1 MSKISDDS
9 GDLKDEAGDRLSRD
23 LDGLKNSFAQMRE
36 DVTKL
41 LEHALDTGKHG
52 AGVVKDR
59 ASSAVSDVKDCL
71 GEFKDRGVDSIEQI
85 GQKIGENPLA
95 STAIAFGIG
104 FILAKLLSKR

>member
-1 MSKISDDS
+1 MAKINDDI
-9 GDLKDEAGDRLSRD
+9 GDLKDEARDRLSRD
-23 LDGLKNSFAQMRE
+23 LESLKNSFAQMRE

-41 LEHALDTGKHG
+41 LGHVLETGKDG
-52 AGVVKDR
+52 AGVVKAR
-59 ASSAVSDVKDCL
+59 ASGAVDDVKDCL
-71 GEFKDRGVDSIEQI
+71 GECKDRGVESVEQL